1 MNTNEKNKT
10 KLIVNLYY
18 PALMLF
24 LVYTFADS
32 LLRGIIQNC
41 TIELLLY
48 LFMWIFLT
56 IQTTFAYIRI
66 KNVDPKDYSTMA
78 LISDC
83 LDILIAIYVCAA
95 MGGMCGINENN
106 ELSSYLHFSIPF
118 LVLSI
123 NQFSWFVMV
132 KKFDIPAIFRISI
145 LFLGM
150 LATSVSELIC
160 HSFWNL
166 FVVSFLIALLGVLRA
181 IDKAPKSF
189 CKLVTKIWEWTKKK
203 CFPKLI
209 NQQL

>member
-1 MNTNEKNKT
+1 METNEKNKT

-24 LVYTFADS
+24 LVYTFADR
-32 LLRGIIQNC
+32 LIRGIIQNC

-56 IQTTFAYIRI
+56 IQTTYAYIRI
-66 KNVDPKDYSTMA
+66 KNVDPQDYSTMA
-78 LISDC
+78 LLSDC

-95 MGGMCGINENN
+95 MGGMYGLNENN

-118 LVLSI
+118 LVLSV

-145 LFLGM
+145 LFFGM
-150 LATSVSELIC
+150 LTISVSELIS

-166 FVVSFLIALLGVLRA
+166 FAVSFLIVLLGILRA
-181 IDKAPKSF
+181 INKAPGKF
-189 CKLVTKIWEWTKKK
+189 GDIVTKIWYNVKRKW
-203 CFPKLI
+203 FPQLI
-209 NQQL
+209 I

>member
-1 MNTNEKNKT
+1 METNEKNKT

-24 LVYTFADS
+24 LVYTFADG
-32 LLRGIIQNC
+32 LLRGIIQNY

-56 IQTTFAYIRI
+56 VQTTFAYIRI

-78 LISDC
+78 LLSDC
-83 LDILIAIYVCAA
+83 LDILIAVYVCAA
-95 MGGMCGINENN
+95 MGGMYGINENN
-106 ELSSYLHFSIPF
+106 ELSSYLHLSVPF
-118 LVLSI
+118 LILSV

-145 LFLGM
+145 LFFGM
-150 LATSVSELIC
+150 LAISVSELIC

-166 FVVSFLIALLGVLRA
+166 FAVSFLIVLLGILRA
-181 IDKAPKSF
+181 INKAPGKF
-189 CKLVTKIWEWTKKK
+189 GDIVTRIWYEVKRRW
-203 CFPKLI
+203 FPHLI
-209 NQQL
+209 

>member
-1 MNTNEKNKT
+1 METNEKNKT
-10 KLIVNLYY
+10 KVIVNLYY
-18 PALMLF
+18 PALMIF
-24 LVYTFADS
+24 LVYTFADR

-56 IQTTFAYIRI
+56 IQTTYAYIRN

-78 LISDC
+78 LLSDC
-83 LDILIAIYVCAA
+83 MDILIAIYVCAA
-95 MGGMCGINENN
+95 MGGMYRINENN
-106 ELSSYLHFSIPF
+106 ELSTYLHFSIPF
-118 LVLSI
+118 LVLSV

-150 LATSVSELIC
+150 LAISVSELIS

-166 FVVSFLIALLGVLRA
+166 FAVSFLIVLLGILRA
-181 IDKAPKSF
+181 INRAPGKF
-189 CKLVTKIWEWTKKK
+189 GDIVTKIWYNVKRKW
-203 CFPKLI
+203 FPQLI
-209 NQQL
+209 K

>member
-1 MNTNEKNKT
+1 METNEKNKT

-18 PALMLF
+18 PALMIF
-24 LVYTFADS
+24 LVYTFADR

-56 IQTTFAYIRI
+56 IQTTYAYIRI

-78 LISDC
+78 LLSDC

-95 MGGMCGINENN
+95 MGGMYGMNENN
-106 ELSSYLHFSIPF
+106 ELCSYLHFSIPF
-118 LVLSI
+118 LVLSV

-145 LFLGM
+145 LFFGM
-150 LATSVSELIC
+150 LTISVSELIN

-166 FVVSFLIALLGVLRA
+166 FAVSFLIVLLGVLRA
-181 IDKAPKSF
+181 INKAPGKYGDT
-189 CKLVTKIWEWTKKK
+189 VTKIWYDVKRRW
-203 CFPKLI
+203 FPQLI
-209 NQQL
+209 K